1 MSFQVQ
7 DASQVFT
14 VGGGT
19 RFVRASATA
28 RALLRASLV
37 NVASVGVNPVAPDH
51 VAIFAPAWATLG
63 ELRAVGSP
71 ESDGRQV
78 FDLFDGSG
86 NALLRAN
93 GSPVTCTLPTVEVSS
108 LVLSVNAAPHD
119 GWFRHADGWHR
130 RGTLVTTETHWS
142 NLLAQAMLPAITRRV
157 ASLPLASLASLASA
171 LETASFM
178 VTHAGFDTRS
188 ARPRFAVGA
197 MTFTEPDP
205 YTTLNEVRFPHPREL
220 AAPMVIEAEDPVTGD
235 PPAIG
240 TPFKVVILA

>member
-1 MSFQVQ
+1 MPFHVQ
-7 DASQVFT
+7 DSSQVFT

-19 RFVRASATA
+19 RFVRASATV

-37 NVASVGVNPVAPDH
+37 NVASVDVNPVAPDH
-51 VAIFAPAWATLG
+51 VATFALVWALTG

-78 FDLFDGSG
+78 FDLFDAQG

-142 NLLAQAMLPAITRRV
+142 NLLGQ
-157 ASLPLASLASLASA
+157 ASLPATTRRTTSLPLTSLASLANA

-178 VTHAGFDTRS
+178 VTHNGFDTVTG
-188 ARPRFAVGA
+188 RPRFALGA
-197 MTFTEPDP
+197 TTFTVLDP
-205 YTTLNEVRFPHPREL
+205 YATLNEVRFPHPREL
-220 AAPMVIEAEDPVTGD
+220 ANPMIIEAENPVTSN